1 MRKDTCLFCH
11 RRACYERV
19 VSTDGGK
26 TYDEVACDDHRA
38 DLHKHSDS
46 AVPGVRKHFI
56 SSTGKQKRGVVW
68 PHNVKL
74 TGEPLA
80 ASPAEPKA

>member
-68 PHNVKL
+68 PHNV
-74 TGEPLA
+74 GIEPRR
-80 ASPAEPKA
+80 